1 MRSSLLL
8 SAVLLATPALAIE
21 RFDPAPSATS
31 LPQPLA
37 RSFSAAQP
45 VRMASGSRNGLS
57 WTAVNTV
64 IGQRPTSNVGPPP
77 NNTIGGGDPL
87 YRPSA
92 NKAGVVAL
100 IMEYANGDRFI
111 CSGSLLPNG
120 RSIATAAHC
129 VSDGFG
135 TANPVKT
142 TAHFFAGDPDVRTPD
157 QVGGVAIEV
166 IRYDVHPGYTGE
178 VIDQNDI
185 AVLGLKVTAPAN
197 VPRYE
202 LYTPASTTA
211 STGLT
216 GMTFNVAGYG
226 ARSTVGGAA
235 GTTAPAGARTG
246 FLREGN
252 NIYDYAWGNG
262 LFQGFFTDRD
272 TSGQFAGQN
281 FFGFAEVEYSFVS
294 DFDNGLRAQ
303 DQSRRI
309 ANGLGLGLIGNANFD
324 NAGIGTLGLNQL
336 GDLNPREVGIA
347 GGDSG
352 GPGFIN
358 GRLASINSYGLTFGG
373 AFGDFGGGLNAGWGE
388 FSGYVPVF
396 IHEDFINAAQAI
408 PEPSSWAM
416 LITGFGLA
424 GAMQRR
430 RRRALA

>member
-1 MRSSLLL
+1 MRYILLL
-8 SAVLLATPALAIE
+8 SAALLPAPVIAIE

-37 RSFSAAQP
+37 RSLSATQP

-57 WTAVNTV
+57 WTAASTI
-64 IGQRPTSNVGPPP
+64 IGQRPTSAVGPPP
-77 NNTIGGGDPL
+77 ANTIGGGDPL

-135 TANPVKT
+135 TANPVRT
-142 TAHFFAGDPDVRTPD
+142 TAHFFAGNPDVRTPD
-157 QVGGVAIEV
+157 QVGGIAIEV
-166 IRYDVHPGYTGE
+166 VRYDVHPGYTGE

-185 AVLGLKVTAPAN
+185 AVLGLKVPAPAG

-202 LYTPASTTA
+202 LHIPAAQTA
-211 STGLT
+211 SAGLT
-216 GMTFNVAGYG
+216 GLTFNVAGYG

-235 GTTAPAGARTG
+235 GTTPPAGARTG

-252 NIYDYAWGNG
+252 NIYDYAWGNE
-262 LFQGFFTDRD
+262 LFQGFFTDRNA
-272 TSGQFAGQN
+272 SGRN
-281 FFGFAEVEYSFVS
+281 FFGRAEVEFSFVS

-309 ANGLGLGLIGNANFD
+309 ANALGLGLLGNAFFD
-324 NAGIGTLGLNQL
+324 NTGIGSLGLNQL
-336 GDLNPREVGIA
+336 GDLNPREVAIA

-352 GPGFIN
+352 GPGFVG
-358 GRLASINSYGLTFGG
+358 GRLASINSYGLTFGVP
-373 AFGDFGGGLNAGWGE
+373 FGDFGGGLNSGWGE
-388 FSGYVPVF
+388 FSGFVPVF
-396 IHEDFINAAQAI
+396 IHADFINAAQAI

-416 LITGFGLA
+416 LIAGFGLS
-424 GAMQRR
+424 GAMLRR
-430 RRRALA
+430 RRSMPA